1 MPSKPVWRDLA
12 LATLREN
19 GPMSKQELIELLGP
33 TKGARAGAAI
43 ATARHEQ
50 PGKFFRVVRYE
61 RQRGR
66 AGREIPI
73 YAAGGGKDAPRPDLS
88 TLEARRERDSL
99 YYRRNRA
106 RIIAKLHAKRNS
118 RVETN
123 HWLGL
128 LSPEDRRATAASTR
142 MMAMNEARRKSA
154 T

>member
-1 MPSKPVWRDLA
+1 
-12 LATLREN
+12 
-19 GPMSKQELIELLGP
+19 MSKQELIELLGP
-33 TKGARAGAAI
+33 TKGERAGAAI
-43 ATARHEQ
+43 ATARYQQ
-50 PGKFFRVVRYE
+50 PGRFFRVVRYE

-106 RIIAKLHAKRNS
+106 RIIAKLHAKRGS
-118 RVETN
+118 RVEAN

-142 MMAMNEARRKSA
+142 MMAMNEARRKDA